1 MKKTIIGFLLFA
13 AALVSA
19 ACSDDTTDA
28 GGRGPVGPRLL
39 SIMPKAGYAG
49 NTAILSGSNF
59 SVEAAENSVTIN
71 GVEAVVTE
79 ATPTRLTI
87 TLPQNPA
94 GTYPVAVKV
103 GACESVEEV
112 EFTYSEEPV
121 GDVLA
126 ITTVS
131 PTSGYA
137 GDAVVIRGTCFSTT
151 PSENKVEINGRR
163 AEVTRA
169 TATKLELRMP
179 ENDEGTFTF
188 TVSVG
193 KESVSG
199 LMFTYLHV
207 PTLALFSVAPE
218 SGMPGEEV
226 TIAGECFSPVASEN
240 KVEIGGV
247 EAEVVSATDAAMR
260 VKLPELGAGVYTVK
274 VTVGDKSVE
283 GLRITLLM
291 PAKRYVY
298 TVSTFLGTAGRD
310 TGKVNQDG
318 GPAEAKFNMP
328 HGLCYAPDG
337 SVWIIDRGNNSIRR
351 MDIATRTLTT
361 LAKNGQNGVTFN
373 APWLGAFN
381 SKGEFYFANKAAKN
395 IVKIAG
401 GDHTASVVVSG
412 LTDPLAVT
420 FDAQDN
426 MFIVDRGASAIVRC
440 AAPGYTEKSEFVK
453 LAGALC
459 AEFDSKGNL
468 IVATNTRKIVAIA
481 PDGTQTDLAGS
492 GTKGASD
499 GEPEQP
505 LTAQFGDMWGLSIDG
520 RNNIYVVDGSYHNI
534 RRFSPDASG
543 DYAKG
548 TVKTVIG
555 TGKAG
560 KVDGVGTAASVNT
573 PYDVLVNEAGTEMW
587 ISDLMNFLVR
597 RVEITE
603 E

>member
-1 MKKTIIGFLLFA
+1 
-13 AALVSA
+13 
-19 ACSDDTTDA
+19 
-28 GGRGPVGPRLL
+28 
-39 SIMPKAGYAG
+39 
-49 NTAILSGSNF
+49 
-59 SVEAAENSVTIN
+59 
-71 GVEAVVTE
+71 
-79 ATPTRLTI
+79 
-87 TLPQNPA
+87 
-94 GTYPVAVKV
+94 
-103 GACESVEEV
+103 
-112 EFTYSEEPV
+112 
-121 GDVLA
+121 
-126 ITTVS
+126 
-131 PTSGYA
+131 
-137 GDAVVIRGTCFSTT
+137 
-151 PSENKVEINGRR
+151 
-163 AEVTRA
+163 
-169 TATKLELRMP
+169 
-179 ENDEGTFTF
+179 
-188 TVSVG
+188 
-193 KESVSG
+193 
-199 LMFTYLHV
+199 
-207 PTLALFSVAPE
+207 
-218 SGMPGEEV
+218 
-226 TIAGECFSPVASEN
+226 
-240 KVEIGGV
+240 
-247 EAEVVSATDAAMR
+247 
-260 VKLPELGAGVYTVK
+260 
-274 VTVGDKSVE
+274 
-283 GLRITLLM
+283 
-291 PAKRYVY
+291 
-298 TVSTFLGTAGRD
+298 
-310 TGKVNQDG
+310 
-318 GPAEAKFNMP
+318 
-328 HGLCYAPDG
+328 
-337 SVWIIDRGNNSIRR
+337 

>member
-13 AALVSA
+13 VALVSA

-28 GGRGPVGPRLL
+28 AGRGPVGPRLL

-49 NTAILSGSNF
+49 NTAIVSGSNF
-59 SVEAAENSVTIN
+59 SATASENRVTIN

-103 GACESVEEV
+103 GESESVEEV

-121 GDVLA
+121 GDCLA

-163 AEVTRA
+163 VEVTRA
-169 TATKLELRMP
+169 TETKLELRMP
-179 ENDEGTFTF
+179 ENDEGTFPF

-207 PTLALFSVAPE
+207 PTLAIFSVAPT

-240 KVEIGGV
+240 KVEIGGMA
-247 EAEVVSATDAAMR
+247 AEVVSATDAALR
-260 VKLPELGAGVYTVK
+260 VKLPALGAGVYTVK

-283 GLRITLLM
+283 GLQFTMLV
-291 PAKRYVY
+291 PTKRYVY

-318 GPAEAKFNMP
+318 GPSVAKFNMP
-328 HGLCYAPDG
+328 HGMCYAPDG
-337 SVWIIDRGNNSIRR
+337 KVWIVDRGNNSIR
-351 MDIATRTLTT
+351 MFDPATAMLTT
-361 LAKNGQNGVTFN
+361 LVKNGQDGVTLN
-373 APWLGAFN
+373 APWLAAFN
-381 SKGEFYFANKAAKN
+381 SKGDYYVVNKGAKN
-395 IVKIAG
+395 VVKISGAA
-401 GDHTASVVVSG
+401 HTASVAVSG
-412 LTDPLAVT
+412 LNDPLAVA

-440 AAPGYTEKSEFVK
+440 AAPDYTEKSDFAK
-453 LAGALC
+453 ITGGLC
-459 AEFDSKGNL
+459 AEFDSNGLL
-468 IVATNTRKIVAIA
+468 IVATNTRKIVAFA
-481 PDGTQTDLAGS
+481 TDGTQTDLAGS
-492 GTKGASD
+492 GAKGALD
-499 GEPEQP
+499 GEPGEP

-520 RNNIYVVDGSYHNI
+520 QNNIYVVDGSYHNI

-543 DYAKG
+543 DYTKG
-548 TVKTVIG
+548 TVKTVVG

-560 KVDGVGTAASVNT
+560 KVDGVGTAASINT
-573 PYDVLVNEAGTEMW
+573 PYDVLVDEAGTEMW